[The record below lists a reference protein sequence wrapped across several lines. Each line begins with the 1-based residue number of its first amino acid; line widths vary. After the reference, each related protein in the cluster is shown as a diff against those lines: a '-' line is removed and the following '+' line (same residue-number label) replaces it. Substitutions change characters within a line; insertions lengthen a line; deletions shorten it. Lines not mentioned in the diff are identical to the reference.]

1 MRPMGLVSTL
11 ALVCLLQT
19 HAYCQDKIYTALS
32 STQGKILAI
41 NESTITYKSNPK
53 SQATV
58 KLPLREVVLLFNQK
72 GGYITSKGLN
82 WKDPRTKQMVQS
94 FLRQQSVQ
102 WPADVVI
109 NGDRSS
115 VEGTITGETSDAV
128 SISSPTGVKQLSKK
142 SIALIIYRTG
152 KHVSYTSANI
162 ISDLLNELRGPAAAI
177 SQPPIALVTIA
188 PEPAKPLAIDDLL
201 SPIQKSEFEQKA
213 KEKTYRFS
221 NYLKILCDRSN
232 PTSELNKAIDLA
244 LELFVND
251 SVDVETSSL
260 NREVVQLRKIKRYLN
275 DLKLLKYDNIE
286 LDWSNVQYV
295 SDLRRAPDGT
305 YRGTVTFQ
313 QTFKGFKDGA
323 LQYKDITTKTAEII
337 LKTYNKVVEGAAT
350 TNWDI
355 LLGNIGVTET
365 KKLLNP

>member
-1 MRPMGLVSTL
+1 MRLKGLVSTL
-11 ALVCLLQT
+11 AAVCLLQMQ
-19 HAYCQDKIYTALS
+19 AYCQDKIYTALS
-32 STQGKILAI
+32 STQAKILAI
-41 NESTITYKSNPK
+41 NETTVTYKTNPASK
-53 SQATV
+53 ATL
-58 KLPLREVVLLFNQK
+58 KLPIREVVLLFNQN
-72 GGYITSKGLN
+72 GGYITSKGFN
-82 WKDPRTKQMVQS
+82 WKDPRTRQVVQS
-94 FLRQQSVQ
+94 FLKQQSVQ

-115 VEGTITGETSDAV
+115 VEGTITAETNDAV
-128 SISSPTGVKQLSKK
+128 SITSATGVKQLPKK
-142 SIALIIYRTG
+142 SIALIIYRNG
-152 KHVSYTSANI
+152 KHATYTSANI
-162 ISDLLNELRGPAAAI
+162 VSDLLNELRGPAGAI
-177 SQPPIALVTIA
+177 SKPPVALVTIE
-188 PEPAKPLAIDDLL
+188 PTPAKPLAIDDLL
-201 SPIQKSEFEQKA
+201 TPIQKSEFEQKA

-232 PTSELNKAIDLA
+232 PTSELNNAIDLA
-244 LELFVND
+244 LELFIND
-251 SVDVETSSL
+251 SADVETSSL
-260 NREVVQLRKIKRYLN
+260 NREVVQHRKIKRYLN
-275 DLKLLKYDNIE
+275 DLKIVKYDHIE
-286 LDWSNVQYV
+286 LEWSNVQYV

-337 LKTYNKVVEGAAT
+337 LKTYKKVVEGTIT